1 MNKSYEISGGSR
13 DGATEA
19 HHTRQSGQ
27 HQWADATESADQ
39 SESGEKDLS
48 LTLLEREYSYK
59 GLKSWWQNMEQKI
72 NQCACDDGQMH
83 YNHNGIANCE
93 SAPNE
98 DILEPQED
106 RLQGLIGQERD
117 AEVSLQI
124 AEPELEDPAPS
135 GRKSM
140 QATPEALFLAE
151 KLQQL
156 ADTTRKM
163 AQHLLSPEASRSRR
177 VVTADSEALGAT
189 SDMECR
195 AETSDVELMRQK
207 ILLLDEV
214 VEELSQY
221 RLSPLALDMTERF
234 MGESPQSP
242 CLRNERAITCNNA
255 IVESSNSEG
264 EGLQQELDLS
274 NLASCLAEDTQNTVA
289 YVTESLSTQSSY
301 APVAEELSGAGVKTK
316 EHSGNAEVLLSTIV
330 DDPPPQHF
338 PADGTADGTRTSPV
352 LLAQQKP
359 LTDSP
364 GPHSDA
370 CSSNMLSQE
379 RRFSTCHGKEAA
391 GATQQIRSGV
401 SKQDGL
407 DRVTATAQRL
417 LRYPILV
424 HALNAEEM
432 DRAGGEVVECQP
444 IPWQVVQ
451 SDMVTSVAPS
461 QQEPRTNFSGSHLG
475 FSTSDLLSQELR
487 FNTCQGSERS
497 CKAGGTAYQGQEEAS
512 QPSGIDGM
520 IALVQRLLRLNIMGH
535 AQTPG
540 KTNAVAVENHSM
552 PWQFVQSGVATAI
565 SPSQ

>member
-1 MNKSYEISGGSR
+1 MPNFILTGGSR
-13 DGATEA
+13 DGSTEA
-19 HHTRQSGQ
+19 DHTRQSGQ
-27 HQWADATESADQ
+27 HQWADATESAEQ
-39 SESGEKDLS
+39 SESGKDLS

-59 GLKSWWQNMEQKI
+59 GLKSWWQNMEQNI
-72 NQCACDDGQMH
+72 NQCACDLGQMQ
-83 YNHNGIANCE
+83 YCHNGVANCG
-93 SAPNE
+93 STPNE
-98 DILEPQED
+98 GILEPQEH
-106 RLQGLIGQERD
+106 RLQGLMGQSRD
-117 AEVSLQI
+117 SEVSVQI

-189 SDMECR
+189 SDTECR
-195 AETSDVELMRQK
+195 AESSDVELMRQK

-255 IVESSNSEG
+255 VVESSNSEG

-289 YVTESLSTQSSY
+289 YVPESLSTQSSY
-301 APVAEELSGAGVKTK
+301 ATVAEEELSSAGVKTK

-330 DDPPPQHF
+330 DHPPPQHF
-338 PADGTADGTRTSPV
+338 PAGGTTDRTRTSPV
-352 LLAQQKP
+352 LLPHQKP

-364 GPHSDA
+364 GLHSDA
-370 CSSNMLSQE
+370 CGSNMLSQE
-379 RRFSTCHGKEAA
+379 CRFSTCHGKEAA
-391 GATQQIRSGV
+391 DATQQIRSEA
-401 SKQDGL
+401 SKQDRL

-432 DRAGGEVVECQP
+432 DTVGGNGVECQP
-444 IPWQVVQ
+444 ISFQIVQ

-461 QQEPRTNFSGSHLG
+461 QQEPQTNFSGSHLG
-475 FSTSDLLSQELR
+475 SSTSDLLSKEQR
-487 FNTCQGSERS
+487 FSTCQGSERS
-497 CKAGGTAYQGQEEAS
+497 CKACDTAYQGQEESS

-520 IALVQRLLRLNIMGH
+520 IALVQRLLRLKIMGL

-540 KTNAVAVENHSM
+540 KTNLVAVKNHSM